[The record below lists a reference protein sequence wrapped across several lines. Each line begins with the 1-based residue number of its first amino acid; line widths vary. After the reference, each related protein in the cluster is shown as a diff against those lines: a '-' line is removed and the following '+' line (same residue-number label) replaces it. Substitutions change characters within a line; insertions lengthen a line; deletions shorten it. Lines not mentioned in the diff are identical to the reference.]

1 MADLNLAMIAQ
12 ETIKI
17 TEQGYYLYDGKKVS
31 LNNNDSKYSFEDV
44 IVFDEDKLM
53 FISEDEDQYF
63 RKNFKYSKGAQLFL
77 HNCDSYEMAKE
88 IEKPLVMNFANA
100 IHPGGGFLKGARA
113 QEEALCRCST
123 LYKSISS
130 NKAFE
135 MYHYNRRNSSPVDS
149 DYMLLSPNVSVFR
162 NKELELLPEPFN
174 VSVITI
180 PAPNK
185 NGRARNVQQDILDKV
200 MMNRIRKMFWAAARY
215 GYRNLVLGAWG
226 CGAFGHD
233 TATVASYF
241 YKILIDEKYNMLFDT
256 VAFAILNDERKIDA
270 FASVFGTFIED
281 LSKVKFEDTGVV
293 EPICFME
300 SAMDFPVCNHTV
312 GVGKENLGYTQGIIA
327 GGIPFE
333 AELWEMN
340 DTLNLSIIMPEII
353 KFDSVKEEHLKDGN
367 MIGFH
372 EYMQGIDGG
381 ALLIGM
387 VDHGMIDDVNV
398 LIEYNDFLK
407 DNQIIEF
414 CGEMENGA
422 LLLVTDINGND
433 FVNLIIMLEEKGKVL
448 AKTSLSFRPFPNQ
461 KKGHHLKVVK

>member
-1 MADLNLAMIAQ
+1 
-12 ETIKI
+12 
-17 TEQGYYLYDGKKVS
+17 
-31 LNNNDSKYSFEDV
+31 
-44 IVFDEDKLM
+44 
-53 FISEDEDQYF
+53 
-63 RKNFKYSKGAQLFL
+63 
-77 HNCDSYEMAKE
+77 
-88 IEKPLVMNFANA
+88 
-100 IHPGGGFLKGARA
+100 
-113 QEEALCRCST
+113 
-123 LYKSISS
+123 
-130 NKAFE
+130 
-135 MYHYNRRNSSPVDS
+135 MYHYNIRNSSPIDS
-149 DYMLLSPNVSVFR
+149 DYMFLIPNVSVFR

-353 KFDSVKEEHLKDGN
+353 KFDSVKEERLKDGHN
-367 MIGFH
+367 EPRSSGTP
-372 EYMQGIDGG
+372 G
-381 ALLIGM
+381 
-387 VDHGMIDDVNV
+387 
-398 LIEYNDFLK
+398 
-407 DNQIIEF
+407 
-414 CGEMENGA
+414 
-422 LLLVTDINGND
+422 
-433 FVNLIIMLEEKGKVL
+433 
-448 AKTSLSFRPFPNQ
+448 SRP
-461 KKGHHLKVVK
+461 